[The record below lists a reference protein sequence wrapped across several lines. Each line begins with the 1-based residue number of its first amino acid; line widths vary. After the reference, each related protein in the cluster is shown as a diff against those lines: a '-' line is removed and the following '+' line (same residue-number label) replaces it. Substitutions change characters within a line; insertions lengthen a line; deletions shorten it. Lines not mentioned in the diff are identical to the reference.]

1 MIQCDKV
8 IRFFRG
14 GSKMQ
19 LLRFQTAVFFKVS
32 AERPDLLSGN
42 MPPELLTLF
51 DQIPITNP
59 IPSISQ
65 GIPNVPEF
73 PVVTLLSSCPGY
85 QGTISKSRAD
95 LFYNYTTK
103 RDYSE
108 LLTEI
113 AHYSRLFI
121 KYFCSKQQVNRIGVV
136 LTAFIPEENAVKTIA
151 KKYTSRDLQS
161 SEELA
166 VRFNKREQKNGIQ
179 LNNIVSIRSDRV
191 GFEQKPPVSGVVVEC
206 DINNV
211 VCQTQLTEEECKIIF
226 DCALERYMG
235 EEVKKLI
242 L

>member
-1 MIQCDKV
+1 
-8 IRFFRG
+8 
-14 GSKMQ
+14 MQ
-19 LLRFQTAVFFKVS
+19 LLKFQTAVFFKTP

-42 MPPELLTLF
+42 MPHELLTLF

-59 IPSISQ
+59 IPPIPQ
-65 GIPNVPEF
+65 GIPNIPDF

-95 LFYNYTTK
+95 LFYNYSTK

-113 AHYSRLFI
+113 SYYSDLFI

-136 LTAFIPEENAVKTIA
+136 VTAFIPEDNAVKAIA
-151 KKYTSRDLQS
+151 KKYASRDLQN
-161 SEELA
+161 SEEIA
-166 VRFNKREQKNGIQ
+166 VRFNKREQKSGIQ
-179 LNNIVSIRSDRV
+179 LNNIVNVRSDCV
-191 GFEQKPPVSGVVVEC
+191 GFEQKPPVSGVIIEC
-206 DINNV
+206 DINNIARP
-211 VCQTQLTEEECKIIF
+211 TQLTEEECKIIF
-226 DCALERYMG
+226 NYARERYTG